1 MDGDATKPLGRW
13 GKIGVIAFFL
23 LLAGFGA
30 HVEQKSAFL
39 TRRMGDLDVFLRAA
53 WAVRNDADLYAITSD
68 NDWHYLYPPFYAILL
83 TPLADPPRD
92 ADTTGYVPYAV
103 SVAIIFLL
111 NVGVL
116 FLGVHVLA
124 SALEERAGWQDQ
136 PRFCRRWWMLR
147 LWPILICILPIG
159 HTLMRGQVN
168 VFILGMLCA
177 AVAAWMRQ

>member
-1 MDGDATKPLGRW
+1 PL
-13 GKIGVIAFFL
+13 
-23 LLAGFGA
+23 
-30 HVEQKSAFL
+30 
-39 TRRMGDLDVFLRAA
+39 
-53 WAVRNDADLYAITSD
+53 
-68 NDWHYLYPPFYAILL
+68 YAILL

-111 NVGVL
+111 NVAML

-168 VFILGMLCA
+168 VFILAMLCA
-177 AVAAWMRQ
+177 AVAAWMRQQSFRAGLWLALAICIKVIPAYLLVYPLWKRDGRALAGCAAGC